1 LNHRKQVITRRTQYE
16 LNKAQERAHILEGL
30 VKCLAD
36 IDEVIR
42 IIRKSENRDE
52 ARVNLMKRFKLDDIQ
67 ANAILETKLAALAKL
82 ERERSTMNSRN

>member
-1 LNHRKQVITRRTQYE
+1 
-16 LNKAQERAHILEGL
+16 LEGL